1 MHATRL
7 TVQIRPVQMRRY
19 TPFRLAVVLMFFMSA
34 GMYVFARGQAGPSL
48 FTKPAAAPPATAP
61 PAAVAPAN
69 TEDTAQRAPSQQPP
83 RRAEVSFAQGQL
95 AVKADNSS
103 LNQILRE
110 IGRQTGIKITGG
122 VSDERVFGKY
132 GPSPTSEVLASLLEG
147 TSSNLLLLHSDAA
160 SPGELIL
167 TPRQGGVTP
176 PNPNA
181 PGFDDEG
188 SGDDSP
194 QPQVQEP
201 TQQAPPVPL
210 TGYHGSAA
218 NGGLPPSQAPAATE
232 APDPNAVKTP
242 QQIYE
247 QLQRLRQQ
255 QTTAPQ

>member
-1 MHATRL
+1 MC
-7 TVQIRPVQMRRY
+7 V
-19 TPFRLAVVLMFFMSA
+19 LAA
-34 GMYVFARGQAGPSL
+34 AQAGPAS
-48 FTKPAAAPPATAP
+48 FIRPAAALPATQPTAASSEDVTTRS
-61 PAAVAPAN
+61 PA
-69 TEDTAQRAPSQQPP
+69 QQPL

-132 GPSPTSEVLASLLEG
+132 GPSPTSEVLAALLEG
-147 TSSNLLLLHSDAA
+147 TSSNVLLLHSEAG

-194 QPQVQEP
+194 QPQMQQVHPQVQ
-201 TQQAPPVPL
+201 QPPVARPG
-210 TGYHGSAA
+210 GYQGSAA
-218 NGGLPPSQAPAATE
+218 DGGLPPSQAPAAPEST
-232 APDPNAVKTP
+232 DPNAVKTP